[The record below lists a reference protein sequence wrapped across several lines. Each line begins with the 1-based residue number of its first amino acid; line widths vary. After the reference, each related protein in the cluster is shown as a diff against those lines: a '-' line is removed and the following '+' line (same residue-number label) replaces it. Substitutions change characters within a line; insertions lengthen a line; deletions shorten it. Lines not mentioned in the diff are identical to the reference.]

1 MKNIYSKILFIAVL
15 AGLVVVSLIM
25 YQNLNNYIVENRSIS
40 HSKEIIITAESVLSS
55 VKDVVVGTR
64 GFLLTHDSI
73 FLQPYLTAIALLPGQ
88 LSTLDSLAAG
98 NSEQKKNINTLKGLI
113 DDRLTVTQNIFQSVK
128 PTELSPD
135 KYQRSLL
142 DEGKQ
147 HMDAIRA
154 EIKEMLDVEER
165 QITRS
170 KNDRENIF
178 QTSAPISLFTFTLI
192 ALGAVT
198 LLFIRS
204 WGTLSDREKAI
215 DLAKHN
221 LKQLQREKA
230 FVEEQKTILNE
241 AESLARMGSWKWASL
256 TDTLV
261 GSEGLYKIFDKAPG
275 ETLTWNTFLENV
287 FPEDLE
293 LVTNCLHEV
302 KTNKQGY
309 SIDYR
314 IIKHGTIRHL
324 SLTVK
329 PHQDF
334 NTDIL
339 GAVIDITNR
348 KEQEQ
353 KLKQYSIEQAKT
365 IQELDENE
373 KKYRTLFERSV
384 DPIFL
389 ASDKLVLMDVNSS
402 FINFCGYT
410 EAEDV
415 SVASLFANA
424 GDYEHFKTTLA
435 KIQQIR
441 DFETLLITQ
450 GGVKKPCLVNCI
462 AVPNEALGFSFYQGI
477 IHDLTLR
484 KQAEND
490 MLIAERL
497 ALTGKISRTVAHEV
511 RNPLTNVNLA
521 LDQLREETP
530 AENESAKMYLDV
542 IERNAK
548 RIGKLVDEMLDSS
561 KATQL
566 DLMLT
571 PVSEIIDETV
581 SMAQDRLQLKQIK
594 LLTEY
599 QHDLPPILVDKA
611 KIQIALLNIIINAV
625 EAMIPGEGVLKIETS
640 TIDKVLTIAISD
652 NGKGISGDEIGKLF
666 DPFFTSKVNG
676 MGLGLTS
683 TKNILNRHNAK
694 IAVKSE
700 LEKGT
705 TFAVHFTLEE

>member
-1 MKNIYSKILFIAVL
+1 MKNIYSKVLFVAVL
-15 AGLVVVSLIM
+15 VGLVAVSLIM
-25 YQNLNNYIVENRSIS
+25 YQNLNNYIVENRLIS
-40 HSKEIIITAESVLSS
+40 HSKEIIITAELVLSS
-55 VKDVVVGTR
+55 VKDAETGQR
-64 GFLLTHDSI
+64 GFLLTHDSL
-73 FLQPYLTAIALLPGQ
+73 FLQPYQTGMALVSGQ
-88 LSTLDSLAAG
+88 LTTLDSLVHNNNTQMENVSSLKELIKNRFAAMEIVL
-98 NSEQKKNINTLKGLI
+98 SRIDHNTRGL
-113 DDRLTVTQNIFQSVK
+113 NN
-128 PTELSPD
+128 
-135 KYQRSLL
+135 YQRNLM
-142 DEGKQ
+142 DQGKG
-147 HMDAIRA
+147 HMDAIRV
-154 EIKEMLDVEER
+154 EIKEILDEEKL
-165 QITRS
+165 QAIRS
-170 KNDRENIF
+170 KANSENIF
-178 QTSAPISLFTFTLI
+178 ETSAPVSLFAFTLI

-198 LLFIRS
+198 LLFIRI

-221 LKQLQREKA
+221 LKQLQLEKA
-230 FVEEQKTILNE
+230 IIEERKTILNE
-241 AESLARMGSWKWASL
+241 AESLARMGSWKWTSL

-261 GSEGLYKIFDKAPG
+261 GSEGLYKIFDKVPG
-275 ETLTWNTFLENV
+275 ETVTWNTFLENV
-287 FPEDLE
+287 LAEDVD
-293 LVTNCLHEV
+293 LVKHCLHEV
-302 KTNKQGY
+302 KTNKHG
-309 SIDYR
+309 SSVDYR
-314 IIKHGTIRHL
+314 IMKGNEIRFL

-329 PHQDF
+329 PHHDF

-339 GAVIDITNR
+339 GAVIDITSR

-384 DPIFL
+384 DAIFL
-389 ASDKLVLMDVNSS
+389 ATDKLVLMDANSS

-410 EAEDV
+410 EGEYV
-415 SVASLFANA
+415 SLASLFANA
-424 GDYEHFKTTLA
+424 GDYEHFKTTLV
-435 KIQQIR
+435 KTQQIR

-484 KQAEND
+484 KQAESD

-530 AENESAKMYLDV
+530 AENESAKMYMDV
-542 IERNAK
+542 IDRNTK

-561 KATQL
+561 KAAHL
-566 DLMLT
+566 ELLLT

-581 SMAQDRLQLKQIK
+581 SLAQDRLQLKQIK

-599 QHDLPPILVDKA
+599 QNDLPPILVDKA
-611 KIQIALLNIIINAV
+611 KIQIALLNVIINAV

-666 DPFFTSKVNG
+666 DPFFTNKVNG

-705 TFAVHFTLEE
+705 TFAIHFTLAE